1 MSGREHEILSQ
12 ARRVLGGFEFFKKMM
27 SGELP
32 LPPMAAL
39 LGFRLVEIAPGRA
52 VLEAVPAAA
61 YYNGHGSVHG
71 GFAAALMDTA
81 LGFSV
86 NSTMPAGRAYATLEL
101 RTTLTRA
108 ITEATGTVRCIAT
121 AVHLGSRVATAEA
134 RIIDANDK
142 LYAQGSATALAIETA
157 VVEPAP

>member
-12 ARRVLGGFEFFKKMM
+12 ARRTLGGFEFFKKML

-52 VLEAVPAAA
+52 VLEAAPAAP
-61 YYNGHGSVHG
+61 YYNGHGSMHG
-71 GFAAALMDTA
+71 GFAAALLDTA

-86 NSTMPAGRAYATLEL
+86 NSTMPAGRAYVTLEL

-121 AVHLGSRVATAEA
+121 AVTLGSRVATSEA
-134 RIIDANDK
+134 RIVDANDK
-142 LYAQGSATALAIETA
+142 IYAHGSATALAIETA